1 MEAAPETRCG
11 GNVGTTLES
20 VPVTVKPPAAPQG
33 KLLRILGVNFG
44 IAVIIGGT
52 LAAGIPHTPGP
63 VAAQLGNPWLILAA
77 WLLGG
82 IYALLGAVVVAE
94 LGTMLPQAGGFY
106 VYTRRAL
113 GDYAGFAVGWSDW
126 LGGSASL
133 AYMAI
138 AAGEY
143 TAELWP

>member
-1 MEAAPETRCG
+1 MA
-11 GNVGTTLES
+11 S
-20 VPVTVKPPAAPQG
+20 VPVSRKPPAPPR
-33 KLLRILGVNFG
+33 KLLRILGVGFG
-44 IAVIIGGT
+44 IAVILGGT
-52 LAAGIPHTPGP
+52 VAAGILRNPGA

-82 IYALLGAVVVAE
+82 IYALLGALVVAE

-138 AAGEY
+138 A
-143 TAELWP
+143 